1 MGSNR
6 GLRGKNLGSTPA
18 QDEIYEPKF
27 TVYSRPSRATL
38 THMNSDTTVPFLI
51 ASHRSIWRLALVC
64 LLVLLAVG
72 CGKNNRDLQSGAEE
86 LFERGSKSMYSGN
99 FRNAIR
105 YYEGLEARYPF
116 SNQAKQ
122 AQINLIYCYFKNGDP
137 DSTADAATQFE
148 RENPTHPRVDY
159 ALYMRGLANFSPQ
172 HKSYHRLFGVDLAKR
187 PPVRARESFS
197 AFSRLLQRYPESI
210 YAEDARQRLIFL
222 LLQRYPE
229 SIYAEDARQRLIF
242 LRNRLAKHENYV
254 ADYYFKRGAFV
265 AALNRATFTMET
277 YDGAPAV
284 ADSLFI
290 IVGSY
295 EKLGMQDL
303 ATETRRVLVENY
315 PDAAKPK
322 TVKKRFFFF

>member
-1 MGSNR
+1 
-6 GLRGKNLGSTPA
+6 L
-18 QDEIYEPKF
+18 F
-27 TVYSRPSRATL
+27 TLSFLNPDIIVPSSFA
-38 THMNSDTTVPFLI
+38 M
-51 ASHRSIWRLALVC
+51 HRSARRLALVC
-64 LLVLLAVG
+64 LCALLAVG
-72 CGKNNRDLQSGAEE
+72 CGRNNRDLQSGAEE
-86 LFERGSKSMYSGN
+86 LFERGIKSMQSGN
-99 FRNAIR
+99 FRNAIA

-122 AQINLIYCYFKNGDP
+122 AQINLIYCYYKNGDP
-137 DSTADAATQFE
+137 DSTTDAAQQFE
-148 RENPTHPRVDY
+148 RENPTHVRVDY

-187 PPVRARESFS
+187 PPVRAMESFS

-210 YAEDARQRLIFL
+210 YAEDARQRLV
-222 LLQRYPE
+222 
-229 SIYAEDARQRLIF
+229 F

-254 ADYYFKRGAFV
+254 ADYYFKRGAYV

-303 ATETRRVLVENY
+303 AAETRRVLVENY
-315 PDAAKPK
+315 PEAAKPK

>member
-1 MGSNR
+1 
-6 GLRGKNLGSTPA
+6 LIKL
-18 QDEIYEPKF
+18 
-27 TVYSRPSRATL
+27 
-38 THMNSDTTVPFLI
+38 NSDIIIPAPI
-51 ASHRSIWRLALVC
+51 AMLQPAWRLAVVC
-64 LLVLLAVG
+64 LLMLLVSG
-72 CGKNNRDLQSGAEE
+72 CGRGSRDLQSGSEE
-86 LFERGSKSMYSGN
+86 LFALATKSMNSGN
-99 FRNAIR
+99 FRNAIG
-105 YYEGLEARYPF
+105 YLEGLEARYPF

-122 AQINLIYCYFKNGDP
+122 AQLNLIYSYYKNGDP
-137 DSTADAATQFE
+137 DSTIDAATQFE

-159 ALYMRGLANFSPQ
+159 ALYMRGLANFSAQ

-197 AFSRLLQRYPESI
+197 AFSRLMQRYPDSF
-210 YAEDARQRLIFL
+210 YASDAQMRMV
-222 LLQRYPE
+222 
-229 SIYAEDARQRLIF
+229 F

-254 ADYYFKRGAFV
+254 ADYYFRRGAYV
-265 AALNRATFTMET
+265 AALTRAKHTMEN

-290 IVGSY
+290 IVGAY

-303 ATETRRVLVENY
+303 ATETRNVLVQNY